1 MKNLFFI
8 ISLTFT
14 TTLCFAQTLKGS
26 VVNDKNEPLS
36 FATLQWQSDKTR
48 GAQTDEKGEF
58 LIQQPAFGDSLI
70 VTYIGYKATRYWIA
84 ADEHEVLLELK
95 NALVL
100 TAVQI
105 RAARRDNYV
114 STISTLNIE
123 KIGTGEL
130 RKAACCNLAESFET
144 NGTVDIG
151 YADAVT
157 GAKEIEM
164 LGLRGNY
171 TQTMIEAMPIL
182 SGLQT
187 PYALE
192 YYAGTWLNDIAIS
205 KGASTVVNGSEGFA
219 GQINACLKQPESMER
234 FMFNAFG
241 NTQGRAETNLH
252 FAHHFSKK
260 LHTGILAHADK
271 MLGKMDRNG
280 DGFMDMPQK
289 TQYNVMN
296 RWQYDAG
303 NWRGQTTLHYL
314 TEQREGGTMT
324 HATDLTA
331 HHSAPDYR
339 FGMNTDRTQIF
350 GKLGYVGFKEVYKG
364 FGLQYAATN
373 QQMSGIIGQ
382 RTYTGTQRSGYL
394 NAMYETI
401 LGTTN
406 HKIKVGS
413 SFVYN
418 DFSEVYTQM
427 RGIHIHGIT
436 DTLYTN
442 LNRKERIPGVYGEY
456 NYSYLDKFALLA
468 GFRADY
474 HNTYGLWL
482 TPRMSAKYNFDENTI
497 IRASAGR
504 GIRTA
509 NVLMENL
516 SLFTSNRLLVLR
528 ENIQPEQAW
537 NYGLNFTKN
546 FKIDMH
552 EGNFSIDAYRTDFQ
566 NQVVADL
573 DISTR
578 SLYIQNLGAAVSYA
592 NSILA
597 TVNYDVVPRFEV
609 RLAAKY
615 TDVQQTTGGVLQQKI
630 LQPQFRAL
638 LNLHYE
644 TFDKDWNF
652 NANAHYVGAQRLP
665 EVYLPQ
671 GSVAT
676 NDIPQYR
683 LDGVSPAFFRIDA
696 QINRKFGKRLEV
708 YIGGENLTNY
718 TQPNPILFANDP
730 QNPAFDA
737 ATVFA
742 PLVGAM
748 GYIGIRYT
756 VE

>member
-1 MKNLFFI
+1 MKPIINIIIFLFFV
-8 ISLTFT
+8 TNG
-14 TTLCFAQTLKGS
+14 FAQTLKGS
-26 VVNDKNEPLS
+26 IVNEKNEPLG
-36 FATLQWQSDKTR
+36 FANLQWQSDKTR
-48 GAQTDEKGEF
+48 GAQTDELGVF
-58 LIQQPAFGDSLI
+58 DIQQPAFGDSLI
-70 VTYIGYKATRYWIA
+70 ITYIGYKATKYWIS

-95 NALVL
+95 SAATL
-100 TAVQI
+100 TEVQI
-105 RAARRDNYV
+105 RAALRDNFV

-123 KIGTGEL
+123 KIGSGEL

-144 NGTVDIG
+144 NGTVDMG
-151 YADAVT
+151 YSDAIT

-219 GQINACLKQPESMER
+219 GQINACLKQPETMER
-234 FMFNAFG
+234 FMFNAYG
-241 NTQGRAETNLH
+241 STVGRTEANLH
-252 FAHHFSKK
+252 FAHRFSKK

-289 TQYNVMN
+289 TQYNIMN
-296 RWQYDAG
+296 RWQYDMG
-303 NWRGQTTLHYL
+303 NWRGQTTVHYL

-324 HATDLTA
+324 HTA
-331 HHSAPDYR
+331 DNTHQHGMPDYR
-339 FGMNTDRTQIF
+339 FGMNTDRTQVF
-350 GKLGYVGFKEVYKG
+350 GKLGYVGFREVYKG

-373 QQMSGIIGQ
+373 QAMSGIIGQ
-382 RTYTGTQRSGYL
+382 KNYTGTQRSGYL

-427 RGIHIHGIT
+427 RSEHIHGLS
-436 DTLYTN
+436 DTLS
-442 LNRKERIPGVYGEY
+442 LKLDRKERIPGVYGEY
-456 NYSYLDKFALLA
+456 NYTYLEKFALLA
-468 GFRADY
+468 GARIDY
-474 HNTYGLWL
+474 HNTYGLWFV
-482 TPRMSAKYNFDENTI
+482 PRMSAKYNFDENTI

-516 SLFTSNRLLVLR
+516 SLFTSNRVLTLTQ
-528 ENIQPEQAW
+528 NVQPEMAW
-537 NYGLNFTKN
+537 NYGVNFTKN

-566 NQVVADL
+566 NQLVADL
-573 DISTR
+573 DANARYIVINNLNGGISYSN
-578 SLYIQNLGAAVSYA
+578 SL
-592 NSILA
+592 LA

-615 TDVQQTTGGVLQQKI
+615 TDVQQTTNGSLQQKI

-652 NANAHYVGAQRLP
+652 NATTHFIGAQRLP
-665 EVYLPQ
+665 EVLLSSSY
-671 GSVAT
+671 T
-676 NDIPQYR
+676 NTNEIPQYR
-683 LDGVSPAFFRIDA
+683 LDKVSPAFFTVAA
-696 QINRKFGKRLEV
+696 QINRKFGKRWEL
-708 YIGGENLTNY
+708 YAGGENLTNY

-730 QNPAFDA
+730 TNAAFDA

-748 GYIGIRYT
+748 GYLGVRYT